1 MMKLQKLYP
10 LLTLVFF
17 LATCVLLYLQ
27 YISAPEIS
35 PIPKTAEI
43 ELKITPQSPEIAVE
57 KPKITDEEIQRL
69 LDVENEQKELILLFE
84 RVSADLKDA
93 SSSKKVLA
101 QLMLGRSTLRDF
113 GKRFLNYKLFR
124 KSGGFLRYMRLK
136 TKAYLSDGQLGVNPS
151 GIKQKDLAKF
161 RKEITSWLM
170 LRNNEE
176 IEAVARFLSFFF
188 AETLYDIPM
197 TMLASR
203 MTPELEEIDFSTP
216 VLLEKVLTTP
226 SRDANGEM
234 NEKKPT
240 TVTKYSMAQ
249 QFFFRRG
256 PKISGKAV
264 VFLKAYLS
272 YTDL

>member
-1 MMKLQKLYP
+1 MNLQKLYP

-27 YISAPEIS
+27 FFSAPKIYT
-35 PIPKTAEI
+35 IPKTAEI
-43 ELKITPQSPEIAVE
+43 ELKVVPQSPENTEGDSNIS
-57 KPKITDEEIQRL
+57 DEEIQRL
-69 LDVENEQKELILLFE
+69 LDVENEQKELVLLFE
-84 RVSADLKDA
+84 RVSADLKEA
-93 SSSKKVLA
+93 SNSKKVLA
-101 QLMLGRSTLRDF
+101 QLMLGRSTLSDF

-124 KSGGFLRYMRLK
+124 KSGGFLRYMRQK
-136 TKAYLSDGQLGVNPS
+136 TKAYLSDGKLGVKTS

-161 RKEITSWLM
+161 RKEITGWLM
-170 LRNNEE
+170 NRSNEE
-176 IEAVARFLSFFF
+176 IEAVASFLSFFF

-256 PKISGKAV
+256 PKISEKAV

-272 YTDL
+272 HTDL

>member
-1 MMKLQKLYP
+1 MMKLQKFYP

-27 YISAPEIS
+27 YFSAPEIS

-43 ELKITPQSPEIAVE
+43 ELKITPQSPNIAVE

-124 KSGGFLRYMRLK
+124 KSGGFLRFMRLK

-151 GIKQKDLAKF
+151 GIKKKDLAKF

-176 IEAVARFLSFFF
+176 IEAVAQFLSFFF

-216 VLLEKVLTTP
+216 VLLENVLTTP

-240 TVTKYSMAQ
+240 TVTKYSTAQ

>member
-1 MMKLQKLYP
+1 MKLQKLYP
-10 LLTLVFF
+10 LLALVFF
-17 LATCVLLYLQ
+17 LATCVLLYQQ
-27 YISAPEIS
+27 YFSTPEK
-35 PIPKTAEI
+35 PPLPKTAEI
-43 ELKITPQSPEIAVE
+43 ELKVVPQSPEIAVA
-57 KPKITDEEIQRL
+57 KAKITDEEIQRL

-93 SSSKKVLA
+93 SASKKVLA

-124 KSGGFLRYMRLK
+124 KSGGFLRYMRQK

-170 LRNNEE
+170 LRNDEE

-216 VLLEKVLTTP
+216 VLLENVLTTP

-240 TVTKYSMAQ
+240 AVTKYSMAQ

-256 PKISGKAV
+256 PKISEKAV

>member
-1 MMKLQKLYP
+1 MKLQKLYP

-27 YISAPEIS
+27 YFSAPEIS

-43 ELKITPQSPEIAVE
+43 ELKITPQSPNIAVE

-124 KSGGFLRYMRLK
+124 KSGGFLRFMRLK

-176 IEAVARFLSFFF
+176 IEAVAQFLSFFF

-216 VLLEKVLTTP
+216 VLLENVLTTP

-240 TVTKYSMAQ
+240 TVTKYSTAQ

>member
-1 MMKLQKLYP
+1 MKLQKLYP

-27 YISAPEIS
+27 YFSAPEIS

-43 ELKITPQSPEIAVE
+43 ELKITPQSPNIAVE

-124 KSGGFLRYMRLK
+124 KSGGFLRFMRLK

-176 IEAVARFLSFFF
+176 IEAVAQFLSFFF

-203 MTPELEEIDFSTP
+203 MTPEMEEIDFSTP
-216 VLLEKVLTTP
+216 VLLENVLTTP

-240 TVTKYSMAQ
+240 TVSKYSMAQ

>member
-1 MMKLQKLYP
+1 MKLQKLYP

-27 YISAPEIS
+27 YFSAPEIS

-113 GKRFLNYKLFR
+113 DKRFLNYKLFR

-136 TKAYLSDGQLGVNPS
+136 TKAYLSDGKLGVNPS

-176 IEAVARFLSFFF
+176 IEAVAQFLSFFF

-216 VLLEKVLTTP
+216 VLLENVLTTP
-226 SRDANGEM
+226 SRDTNGEM

-240 TVTKYSMAQ
+240 TVTKYSTAQ

>member
-1 MMKLQKLYP
+1 MMKLQKLCP

-27 YISAPEIS
+27 YFSAPEIS

-43 ELKITPQSPEIAVE
+43 ELKITPQSPNIAVE

-124 KSGGFLRYMRLK
+124 KSGGFLRFMRLK

-176 IEAVARFLSFFF
+176 IEAVAQFLSFFF

-216 VLLEKVLTTP
+216 VLLENVLTTP

-240 TVTKYSMAQ
+240 TVTKYSTAQ

>member
-1 MMKLQKLYP
+1 MKLQKLYP

-27 YISAPEIS
+27 YFSAPEIS

-43 ELKITPQSPEIAVE
+43 ELKITPQSPNIAVE

-124 KSGGFLRYMRLK
+124 KSGGFLRFMRLK

-176 IEAVARFLSFFF
+176 IEAVAQFLSFFF

-216 VLLEKVLTTP
+216 VQLENVLTTP

-240 TVTKYSMAQ
+240 TVTKYSTAQ

>member
-216 VLLEKVLTTP
+216 VLLENVLTTP

-240 TVTKYSMAQ
+240 TVTKYSTAQ

>member
-216 VLLEKVLTTP
+216 VLLENVLTTP

-240 TVTKYSMAQ
+240 AVTKYSMAQ

-256 PKISGKAV
+256 PKISEKAV

>member
-1 MMKLQKLYP
+1 MKLQKLYP

-17 LATCVLLYLQ
+17 LATCVLLYLH
-27 YISAPEIS
+27 YFSAPEIS

-43 ELKITPQSPEIAVE
+43 ELKITPQSPNIAVE

-124 KSGGFLRYMRLK
+124 KSGGFLRFMRLK

-176 IEAVARFLSFFF
+176 IEAVAQFLSFFF

-216 VLLEKVLTTP
+216 VLLENVLTTP

-240 TVTKYSMAQ
+240 TVTKYSTAQ

>member
-27 YISAPEIS
+27 YFPTPEK
-35 PIPKTAEI
+35 PPLPNTAEI
-43 ELKITPQSPEIAVE
+43 ELKVVPESPEVVVE
-57 KPKITDEEIQRL
+57 KAKITDEEIQRL

-93 SSSKKVLA
+93 SASKKVLA

-124 KSGGFLRYMRLK
+124 KSGGFLRYMRQK

-170 LRNNEE
+170 LRNDEE

-216 VLLEKVLTTP
+216 VLLENVLTTP

-240 TVTKYSMAQ
+240 AVTKYSMAQ

-256 PKISGKAV
+256 PKISEKAV

>member
-27 YISAPEIS
+27 YFSAPEIS

-43 ELKITPQSPEIAVE
+43 ELKITPQSPNIAVE

-124 KSGGFLRYMRLK
+124 KSGGFLRFMRLK

-176 IEAVARFLSFFF
+176 IEAVAQFLSFFF

-216 VLLEKVLTTP
+216 VLLENVLTTP

-240 TVTKYSMAQ
+240 TVSKYSMAQ

>member
-1 MMKLQKLYP
+1 MKLQKLYP

-27 YISAPEIS
+27 YFPTPEK
-35 PIPKTAEI
+35 PPLPNTAEI
-43 ELKITPQSPEIAVE
+43 ELKVVPQSPEIAVATA
-57 KPKITDEEIQRL
+57 KITDEEIQRL

-93 SSSKKVLA
+93 SASKKVLA

-124 KSGGFLRYMRLK
+124 KSGGFLRYMRQK

-170 LRNNEE
+170 LRNDEE

-216 VLLEKVLTTP
+216 VLLENVLTTP

-240 TVTKYSMAQ
+240 AVTKYSMAQ

-256 PKISGKAV
+256 PKISEKAV

>member
-1 MMKLQKLYP
+1 MKLQKLYP

-17 LATCVLLYLQ
+17 LATCVLIYLQ
-27 YISAPEIS
+27 YFSASEIS

-43 ELKITPQSPEIAVE
+43 ELKITPQSQEIAIA

-176 IEAVARFLSFFF
+176 IEAVAQFLSFFF

-240 TVTKYSMAQ
+240 AVTKYSMAQ

-256 PKISGKAV
+256 PKISEKAV
-264 VFLKAYLS
+264 IFLKAYLS

>member
-27 YISAPEIS
+27 YFSAPEIS

-43 ELKITPQSPEIAVE
+43 ELKITPQSPNIAVE

-124 KSGGFLRYMRLK
+124 KSGGFLRFMRLK

-176 IEAVARFLSFFF
+176 IEAVAQFLSFFF

-216 VLLEKVLTTP
+216 VLLENVLTTP

-240 TVTKYSMAQ
+240 TVTKYSTAQ

>member
-27 YISAPEIS
+27 YFSAPEIS

-57 KPKITDEEIQRL
+57 KPKFTDEEIQRL

-176 IEAVARFLSFFF
+176 IEAVAQFLSFFF

-216 VLLEKVLTTP
+216 VLLENVLTTP

-240 TVTKYSMAQ
+240 TVSKYSMAQ

>member
-27 YISAPEIS
+27 YFSTPERS

-43 ELKITPQSPEIAVE
+43 ELKITPQSPNIAVE

-124 KSGGFLRYMRLK
+124 KSGGFLRFMRLK

-151 GIKQKDLAKF
+151 GIKKKDLAKF

-176 IEAVARFLSFFF
+176 IEAVAQFLSFFF

-216 VLLEKVLTTP
+216 VLLENVLTTP

>member
-27 YISAPEIS
+27 YFSAPEIS

-43 ELKITPQSPEIAVE
+43 ELKITPQSPNIAVE

-124 KSGGFLRYMRLK
+124 KSGGFLRFMRLK

-176 IEAVARFLSFFF
+176 IEAVAQFLSFFF

-216 VLLEKVLTTP
+216 VQLENVLTTP

-240 TVTKYSMAQ
+240 TVTKYSTAQ

>member
-240 TVTKYSMAQ
+240 TVTKYSTAQ

>member
-1 MMKLQKLYP
+1 MKFQKLYP
-10 LLTLVFF
+10 LFTLAFF
-17 LATCVLLYLQ
+17 MATCVLLYLQ
-27 YISAPEIS
+27 YFSVPEIS
-35 PIPKTAEI
+35 QIPKTTEI
-43 ELKITPQSPEIAVE
+43 ELQVVAQSTETPTEE
-57 KPKITDEEIQRL
+57 PKITDEEIQRL
-69 LDVENEQKELILLFE
+69 MDVENEQKELILLFE
-84 RVSADLKDA
+84 RVSADLNDA
-93 SSSKKVLA
+93 SRSKKVLA

-113 GKRFLNYKLFR
+113 GKRFYNYKLFR
-124 KSGGFLRYMRLK
+124 KSGGFLRYIRQK
-136 TKAYLSDGQLGVNPS
+136 TKTYLSDGELGVNPT
-151 GIKQKDLAKF
+151 GIKQRDLAKF

-170 LRNNEE
+170 LRTNEE

-216 VLLEKVLTTP
+216 VLLENVLTTP
-226 SRDANGEM
+226 SRDADGEM

-240 TVTKYSMAQ
+240 NVTKYSMAQ

-256 PKISGKAV
+256 PKIAERAA

>member
-1 MMKLQKLYP
+1 MKLQKLYP

-27 YISAPEIS
+27 YFSAPEIS
-35 PIPKTAEI
+35 PILNTV
-43 ELKITPQSPEIAVE
+43 ELEQKVVQQSPEITPP
-57 KPKITDEEIQRL
+57 KPKITDEEIRRL
-69 LDVENEQKELILLFE
+69 LDVENEQKELMLLFE

-124 KSGGFLRYMRLK
+124 RSGGFLRYMRQK
-136 TKAYLSDGQLGVNPS
+136 TKVYLSDGQLGVNPS
-151 GIKQKDLAKF
+151 GIKQKDLSKF
-161 RKEITSWLM
+161 HKEITSWLM
-170 LRNNEE
+170 LRSNEE
-176 IEAVARFLSFFF
+176 IEAMARFLSFFF

-203 MTPELEEIDFSTP
+203 MTPELDEIDFSTP

-234 NEKKPT
+234 NEKKPSI
-240 TVTKYSMAQ
+240 VTKYSMAQ

-264 VFLKAYLS
+264 AFLKAYLS

>member
-27 YISAPEIS
+27 YFSAPEIS

-113 GKRFLNYKLFR
+113 DKRFLNYKLFR

-136 TKAYLSDGQLGVNPS
+136 TKAYLSDGKLGVNPS

-240 TVTKYSMAQ
+240 AVTKYSMAQ

-256 PKISGKAV
+256 PKISEKAV

>member
-27 YISAPEIS
+27 YFSAPEIS

-240 TVTKYSMAQ
+240 TVTKYSTAQ

>member
-27 YISAPEIS
+27 YFSAPEIS

-43 ELKITPQSPEIAVE
+43 ELKITPQSPNIAVE
-57 KPKITDEEIQRL
+57 KPKFTDEEIQRL

-124 KSGGFLRYMRLK
+124 KSGGFLRFMRLK

-151 GIKQKDLAKF
+151 GIKKKDLAKF

-176 IEAVARFLSFFF
+176 IEAVAQFLSFFF

-216 VLLEKVLTTP
+216 VLLENVLTTP

-240 TVTKYSMAQ
+240 TVTKYSTAQ

>member
-27 YISAPEIS
+27 YFSAPEIS

-57 KPKITDEEIQRL
+57 KPKFTDEEIQRL

-124 KSGGFLRYMRLK
+124 KSGGFLRFMRLK

-151 GIKQKDLAKF
+151 GIKKKDLAKF

-176 IEAVARFLSFFF
+176 IEAVAQFLSFFF

-216 VLLEKVLTTP
+216 VLLENVLTTP

-240 TVTKYSMAQ
+240 TVTKYSTAQ

>member
-1 MMKLQKLYP
+1 MKLQKLYP

-27 YISAPEIS
+27 YFPTPEK
-35 PIPKTAEI
+35 PPLPNTAEI
-43 ELKITPQSPEIAVE
+43 ELKVVPESPEVVVATA
-57 KPKITDEEIQRL
+57 KITDEEIQRL

-93 SSSKKVLA
+93 SASKKVLA

-124 KSGGFLRYMRLK
+124 KSGGFLRYMRQK

-170 LRNNEE
+170 LRNDEE

-216 VLLEKVLTTP
+216 VLLENVLTTP

-240 TVTKYSMAQ
+240 AVTKYSMAQ

-256 PKISGKAV
+256 PKISEKAV

>member
-1 MMKLQKLYP
+1 MKLQKLYP

-27 YISAPEIS
+27 YFPTPEK
-35 PIPKTAEI
+35 PPLPNTAEI
-43 ELKITPQSPEIAVE
+43 ELKVVPESPEVVVE
-57 KPKITDEEIQRL
+57 KAKITDEEIQRL

-93 SSSKKVLA
+93 SASKKVLA

-124 KSGGFLRYMRLK
+124 KSGGFLRYMRQK

-170 LRNNEE
+170 LRNDEE

-216 VLLEKVLTTP
+216 VLLENVLTTP

-240 TVTKYSMAQ
+240 AVTKYSMAQ

-256 PKISGKAV
+256 PKISEKAV

>member
-1 MMKLQKLYP
+1 MKLQKLYP

-27 YISAPEIS
+27 YFSAPEIS

-43 ELKITPQSPEIAVE
+43 ELKITPQSPNIAVE

-124 KSGGFLRYMRLK
+124 KSGGFLRFMRLK

-151 GIKQKDLAKF
+151 GIKKKDLAKF

-176 IEAVARFLSFFF
+176 IEAVAQFLSFFF

-216 VLLEKVLTTP
+216 VLLENVLTTP

-240 TVTKYSMAQ
+240 TVTKYSTAQ

-256 PKISGKAV
+256 PKISEKAV

>member
-1 MMKLQKLYP
+1 MKLQKLHP
-10 LLTLVFF
+10 LLALVFF
-17 LATCVLLYLQ
+17 LATCVLLYQQ
-27 YISAPEIS
+27 YFSTPEK
-35 PIPKTAEI
+35 PPLPKTAEI
-43 ELKITPQSPEIAVE
+43 ELKVVPQSPEIAVATA
-57 KPKITDEEIQRL
+57 KITDEEIQRL

-93 SSSKKVLA
+93 SASKKVLA

-124 KSGGFLRYMRLK
+124 KSGGFLRYMRQK

-170 LRNNEE
+170 LRNDEE

-216 VLLEKVLTTP
+216 VLLENVLTTP

-240 TVTKYSMAQ
+240 AVTKYSMAQ

-256 PKISGKAV
+256 PKISEKAV

>member
-1 MMKLQKLYP
+1 
-10 LLTLVFF
+10 
-17 LATCVLLYLQ
+17 
-27 YISAPEIS
+27 
-35 PIPKTAEI
+35 
-43 ELKITPQSPEIAVE
+43 
-57 KPKITDEEIQRL
+57 
-69 LDVENEQKELILLFE
+69 
-84 RVSADLKDA
+84 
-93 SSSKKVLA
+93 
-101 QLMLGRSTLRDF
+101 
-113 GKRFLNYKLFR
+113 
-124 KSGGFLRYMRLK
+124 
-136 TKAYLSDGQLGVNPS
+136 
-151 GIKQKDLAKF
+151 
-161 RKEITSWLM
+161 M
-170 LRNNEE
+170 LRTNEE

-216 VLLEKVLTTP
+216 VLLDNVLTTP

-256 PKISGKAV
+256 PKIAERAV

>member
-27 YISAPEIS
+27 YFSAPEIS

-43 ELKITPQSPEIAVE
+43 ELKITPQSPNIAVE

-124 KSGGFLRYMRLK
+124 KSGGFLRFMRLK

-151 GIKQKDLAKF
+151 GIKKKDLAKF

-176 IEAVARFLSFFF
+176 IEAVAQFLSFFF

-216 VLLEKVLTTP
+216 VLLENVLTTP

-240 TVTKYSMAQ
+240 TVSKYSTSQ

>member
-1 MMKLQKLYP
+1 MKLQKLYP

-17 LATCVLLYLQ
+17 LATCALLYLQ
-27 YISAPEIS
+27 YFSAPEIS
-35 PIPKTAEI
+35 PIPNTAEI
-43 ELKITPQSPEIAVE
+43 ELKVVAQSTEIPTE
-57 KPKITDEEIQRL
+57 EPKITDEEIQRL

-113 GKRFLNYKLFR
+113 GKRFYNYKLFR
-124 KSGGFLRYMRLK
+124 KSGGFLRYMRQK
-136 TKAYLSDGQLGVNPS
+136 TKTYLSDGQLGVNPS
-151 GIKQKDLAKF
+151 GIKQKELAKF

-170 LRNNEE
+170 LRTNEE

-216 VLLEKVLTTP
+216 VLLENVLTTP
-226 SRDANGEM
+226 NRDANGEM

-240 TVTKYSMAQ
+240 SVTKYSMAQ

-256 PKISGKAV
+256 PKIAERAV